1 MKKMY
6 ILFSVLLSTAFMTN
20 AQNTVVADAGAEY
33 LGYAN
38 VFETIANGGAFVFGS
53 GWGVADLKSVVDA
66 DAGSVTLKPNF
77 NTYGDN
83 PGDPFWIDPATG
95 LGNKQFEGNT
105 FVENNTNLIG
115 SELTFTGGVAS
126 YTLDP
131 SYVAIAFIKVFNA
144 DFSVLKLETAPLV
157 AGQDFSITYTN
168 VEPGDTTIQYGYQVL
183 GLNANPIWE
192 NELGSIVIV
201 DTVLGTD
208 IPCEQKTW
216 VVNVGSIEDYID
228 IHHSGNYLTNPSE
241 ENAIT
246 WIVTDNQGTIIAQE
260 TLINES
266 LFNFNHDI
274 PTTQTMNISAELINE
289 VAGVACFVED
299 VLFWDTNNR
308 WEFLNGNVP
317 ILGANDFIETTVSL
331 YPNPSNELINISFDE
346 DQLSKLELY
355 DVTGKLLFKKDLNTN
370 TYALNIANYPSGTYL
385 VKVFNQNNV
394 SVNKKIIKK

>member
-1 MKKMY
+1 MKN
-6 ILFSVLLSTAFMTN
+6 IFLTLF
-20 AQNTVVADAGAEY
+20 
-33 LGYAN
+33 
-38 VFETIANGGAFVFGS
+38 TIAV
-53 GWGVADLKSVVDA
+53 
-66 DAGSVTLKPNF
+66 
-77 NTYGDN
+77 
-83 PGDPFWIDPATG
+83 
-95 LGNKQFEGNT
+95 
-105 FVENNTNLIG
+105 LI
-115 SELTFTGGVAS
+115 
-126 YTLDP
+126 
-131 SYVAIAFIKVFNA
+131 
-144 DFSVLKLETAPLV
+144 
-157 AGQDFSITYTN
+157 Q
-168 VEPGDTTIQYGYQVL
+168 TTKAQ
-183 GLNANPIWE
+183 
-192 NELGSIVIV
+192 
-201 DTVLGTD
+201 TD

-216 VVNVGSIEDYID
+216 VVNIGSIPDHID
-228 IHHSGNYLTNPSE
+228 IYHSGNYLTHPQE

-246 WIVTDNQGTIIAQE
+246 WTVTDNQGTIIAQE
-260 TLINES
+260 TLIDENR
-266 LFNFNHDI
+266 FDFYHDI
-274 PTTQTMNISAELINE
+274 PTTDTMNISALLINE